1 MERIG
6 NIWLTARKFNTMG
19 ICHSPHHPFLHI
31 WIMFHNLQ
39 NRKKK
44 KISFATTIVWFG
56 NQQLGLL
63 SEEQKVKEV
72 SGRQRWIVH
81 TSIPGPITEIVIF
94 PLMLQLSLLQ
104 SRTFI

>member
-6 NIWLTARKFNTMG
+6 NIWLTARKFNIMG

-39 NRKKK
+39 KRKK

-63 SEEQKVKEV
+63 SEEQKVKEA
-72 SGRQRWIVH
+72 RW
-81 TSIPGPITEIVIF
+81 
-94 PLMLQLSLLQ
+94 
-104 SRTFI
+104 